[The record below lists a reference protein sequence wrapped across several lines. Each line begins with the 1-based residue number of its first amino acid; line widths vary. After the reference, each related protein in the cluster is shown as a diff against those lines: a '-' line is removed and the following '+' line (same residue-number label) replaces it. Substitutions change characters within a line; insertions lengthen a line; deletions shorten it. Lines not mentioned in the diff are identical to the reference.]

1 MNREMFMKE
10 LEYLLQDIPD
20 EEKADALNYYADY
33 LEEAGPENE
42 EKVLRE
48 FGSPERIAAIIRADL
63 KGDLES
69 GGGFTERGYED
80 DRFRQ
85 PNYQLIHR
93 EIENHRDTE
102 QESNFD
108 TFSYGKEAAGSDW
121 KSVSENSAPKE
132 KKNSGWKIVGLVFLA
147 LIALPLLPLIF
158 GLGIGAAGGIL
169 GLALGVAAL
178 LLTLLLGAAIW
189 TAAWLIAGV
198 LAIIAGAL
206 VMVTPFNLV
215 NGIWCVG
222 VGIAVLGIGILS
234 LAVSA
239 LFYGKFLPWLVNAV
253 VRLVKAA
260 VNGVKKFFSKERR
273 GA

>member
-1 MNREMFMKE
+1 MR
-10 LEYLLQDIPD
+10 
-20 EEKADALNYYADY
+20 
-33 LEEAGPENE
+33 
-42 EKVLRE
+42 
-48 FGSPERIAAIIRADL
+48 
-63 KGDLES
+63 
-69 GGGFTERGYED
+69 TT
-80 DRFRQ
+80 RFRQ

-93 EIENHRDTE
+93 ETENHRDTE

-121 KSVSENSAPKE
+121 KSVSENSAPE
-132 KKNSGWKIVGLVFLA
+132 RKKKSWLENRRTCIPC

-169 GLALGVAAL
+169 GLALGAAAL
-178 LLTLLLGAAIW
+178 LLTLLLGAVIW

-215 NGIWCVG
+215 NGIWCAG

-253 VRLVKAA
+253 VRLVRA
-260 VNGVKKFFSKERR
+260 
-273 GA
+273 GACEWC

>member
-1 MNREMFMKE
+1 MNRETFMKE

-85 PNYQLIHR
+85 PNYQLVHR
-93 EIENHRDTE
+93 ESEKEAGFEQFSYEKEATGSY
-102 QESNFD
+102 QESVSKN
-108 TFSYGKEAAGSDW
+108 
-121 KSVSENSAPKE
+121 SVSKE
-132 KKNSGWKIVGLVFLA
+132 KKNNGWKILGLVLLA
-147 LIALPLLPLIF
+147 FIALPLLPLVF

-169 GLALGVAAL
+169 GLAIGAAAL

-239 LFYGKFLPWLVNAV
+239 LFYGKFLPWLVKAV

-260 VNGVKKFFSKERR
+260 VNFVKKFFSKEGR
-273 GA
+273 GV

>member
-1 MNREMFMKE
+1 MNRETFMKE

-20 EEKADALNYYADY
+20 GEKADALNYYADY
-33 LEEAGPENE
+33 LAEAGPENE
-42 EKVLRE
+42 EKVLKE

-85 PNYQLIHR
+85 PNCQLAHR
-93 EIENHRDTE
+93 EEEKESGYQRFSYE
-102 QESNFD
+102 QEKINPNQ
-108 TFSYGKEAAGSDW
+108 EP
-121 KSVSENSAPKE
+121 VSENGTSKE
-132 KKNSGWKIVGLVFLA
+132 KKNNIWKMLGFVILA
-147 LIALPLLPLIF
+147 IIALPLILLVF

-169 GLALGVAAL
+169 GLTAGAAAL
-178 LLTLLLGAAIW
+178 LLAVLLGAAVW

-198 LAIIAGAL
+198 LAIIAGVV
-206 VMVTPFNLV
+206 VMVTPFNLI

-239 LFYGKFLPWLVNAV
+239 LFYGKFLPWLVKTIAG
-253 VRLVKAA
+253 LVKAA
-260 VNGVKKFFSKERR
+260 VTVVERFFRKERR
-273 GA
+273 SV